1 MSRFGIA
8 VVCTM
13 LLHPDRPYRFRLRI
27 SAIIGVFVALF
38 ARAAVKGPEPIAS
51 FDLNRYL
58 GTWYE
63 IARMPSRFER
73 GLDSVTATYSLRT
86 DGSVKVVNQGSRNGK
101 RSRAVGRAKFT
112 GRSDVGALRVTFF
125 APFYADYTILD
136 LDTAQYRWA
145 MVASGRKYLW
155 ILSRTPALDFEIV
168 DSLVNRAAGLG
179 FETDRLYFTRQ

>member
-1 MSRFGIA
+1 
-8 VVCTM
+8 
-13 LLHPDRPYRFRLRI
+13 
-27 SAIIGVFVALF
+27 
-38 ARAAVKGPEPIAS
+38 
-51 FDLNRYL
+51 
-58 GTWYE
+58 
-63 IARMPSRFER
+63 
-73 GLDSVTATYSLRT
+73 
-86 DGSVKVVNQGSRNGK
+86 VNQGSRNGK